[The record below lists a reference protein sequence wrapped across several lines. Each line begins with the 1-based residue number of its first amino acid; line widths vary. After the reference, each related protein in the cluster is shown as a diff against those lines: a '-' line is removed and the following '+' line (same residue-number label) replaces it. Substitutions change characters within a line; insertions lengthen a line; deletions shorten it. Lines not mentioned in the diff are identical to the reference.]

1 MIIDPPEFP
10 TEGMKANE
18 SKHFGQKFF
27 R

>member
-1 MIIDPPEFP
+1 MIMDPPEFP